1 MEQRQRL
8 DNFNAQFA
16 SLRFAAAHLGALAVD
31 AEAATDEKASAT
43 KQPQSAPA
51 PAPVQLALLVSP
63 THWLKLLA
71 EQSAM
76 FDEMVAYAVQKQ
88 LLLSAVERVGAEESA
103 TAMVLHTP
111 FQAAWREC
119 AELAASGKQAL
130 DTAVAV
136 AEAAS
141 TKLGCAVL
149 ATAACRRALESSAA
163 TAATIV
169 EAMRP
174 FCAVDQRNSVEEG
187 GEEPDEEREKGGASE
202 LGWNCLRLRE
212 ASSRML
218 ALSSRAA
225 TILHGK
231 HQNTDGGASP
241 SPDRTSDAMS
251 VDADAGDA
259 GDAGE
264 SQDGFAESFGNA
276 YELLVE
282 QALLSTQALRK
293 LSAAWQTEA
302 AELRED
308 EYRQLI
314 GASLA
319 PVLCWSSFLR
329 ILFVLSL
336 LCLSVCRPDAVHR
349 QTVQTP
355 IAALGRVGLGGIA
368 GQTMRSLLLAR
379 CHERPPCRRDIGK
392 NGGVAACLQVV
403 R

>member
-31 AEAATDEKASAT
+31 AEAATDEKAAAT
-43 KQPQSAPA
+43 KQPQSV

-63 THWLKLLA
+63 THWLKWLA
-71 EQSAM
+71 EQAAM

-119 AELAASGKQAL
+119 AELAASGKQTL

-149 ATAACRRALESSAA
+149 ATAACRRALERSAA

-169 EAMRP
+169 EAIRP

-187 GEEPDEEREKGGASE
+187 AEEPDVDREKGGASE

-212 ASSRML
+212 ASGRML

-225 TILHGK
+225 TILHADN
-231 HQNTDGGASP
+231 QSTDGGASP

-259 GDAGE
+259 GE

-276 YELLVE
+276 YEILVE

-302 AELRED
+302 TELRED

-314 GASLA
+314 GARLA

-336 LCLSVCRPDAVHR
+336 RCLSVCRPVAVHR

-379 CHERPPCRRDIGK
+379 CHERPSCRRDIGK
-392 NGGVAACLQVV
+392 NGGAAACLQVV